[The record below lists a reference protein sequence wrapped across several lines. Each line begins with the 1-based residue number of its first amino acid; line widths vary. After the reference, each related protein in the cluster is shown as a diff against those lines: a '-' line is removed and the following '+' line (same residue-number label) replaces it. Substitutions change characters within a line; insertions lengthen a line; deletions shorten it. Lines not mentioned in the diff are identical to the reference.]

1 MMLIVNLVVGCRYL
15 FSVRVSPHF
24 GKYQIILLGDRGMC
38 SCARVCEEPV
48 LKSETAGSWTR
59 DLFIESPVL

>member
-48 LKSETAGSWTR
+48 LKSETAGS
-59 DLFIESPVL
+59 